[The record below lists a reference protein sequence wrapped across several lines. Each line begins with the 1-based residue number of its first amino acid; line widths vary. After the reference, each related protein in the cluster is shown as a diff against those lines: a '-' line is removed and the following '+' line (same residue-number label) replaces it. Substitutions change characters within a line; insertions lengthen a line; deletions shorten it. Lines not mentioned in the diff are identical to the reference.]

1 MPFTSASLSIQS
13 VAELHFNRTQFEAI
27 KGLPSYKCM
36 KFLYTGKQKAKKRSC
51 NLHYNF
57 FSL

>member
-36 KFLYTGKQKAKKRSC
+36 KFLYTGKQKAKKKK
-51 NLHYNF
+51 L
-57 FSL
+57 